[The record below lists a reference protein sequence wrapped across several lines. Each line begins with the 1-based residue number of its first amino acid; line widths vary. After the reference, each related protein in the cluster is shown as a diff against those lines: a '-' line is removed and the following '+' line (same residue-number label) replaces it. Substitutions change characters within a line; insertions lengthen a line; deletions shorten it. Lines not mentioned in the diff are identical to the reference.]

1 MEVFFGI
8 LFLIIVSYMFG
19 YFVGYN
25 KGFDKLEKIQ
35 QKYFGK
41 NYYLVSEDKFDEFLN
56 EKTDKEQIAKITS
69 VANAFEKKARKT
81 EF

>member
-25 KGFDKLEKIQ
+25 KGFNELEKIQ

-56 EKTDKEQIAKITS
+56 EKTDKECIEKINS
-69 VANAFEKKARKT
+69 MANAFEKNARKT
-81 EF
+81 DC